1 MPSQKRTRQKLT
13 SSQKRTSW
21 KPTSSENLAWSKWT
35 DPSRDRSGGFEAS
48 QVGWLSDRSLRDER
62 AAGRRWSS
70 GVERMVHGELRGP
83 VPREAPA
90 WCLQT
95 ARPRVEV
102 VEVGPGGVGRLGSTR
117 SFSGPTRFGSLDPVP
132 SSVPASS
139 HEPDW
144 TTTPSARTG
153 LHSYSSPSSELSGWW
168 RGGSRQ
174 SVVTSRRL
182 VRQSGSALAEAGL

>member
-1 MPSQKRTRQKLT
+1 MKRASLKRMPSQKRTRQKLT

-83 VPREAPA
+83 VPRDAPRGA
-90 WCLQT
+90 Y
-95 ARPRVEV
+95 RPLGRVSKWLRLDREGCRWPA
-102 VEVGPGGVGRLGSTR
+102 GP
-117 SFSGPTRFGSLDPVP
+117 
-132 SSVPASS
+132 A
-139 HEPDW
+139 
-144 TTTPSARTG
+144 A
-153 LHSYSSPSSELSGWW
+153 
-168 RGGSRQ
+168 
-174 SVVTSRRL
+174 
-182 VRQSGSALAEAGL
+182 

>member
-70 GVERMVHGELRGP
+70 GVERMVHGEGGRG
-83 VPREAPA
+83 VVAAGGADRVDLADPA
-90 WCLQT
+90 RGAGVDHAGATC
-95 ARPRVEV
+95 RGV
-102 VEVGPGGVGRLGSTR
+102 VGHV
-117 SFSGPTRFGSLDPVP
+117 
-132 SSVPASS
+132 
-139 HEPDW
+139 
-144 TTTPSARTG
+144 
-153 LHSYSSPSSELSGWW
+153 
-168 RGGSRQ
+168 
-174 SVVTSRRL
+174 
-182 VRQSGSALAEAGL
+182 

>member
-13 SSQKRTSW
+13 SSQKRTSR

-35 DPSRDRSGGFEAS
+35 DPSRDRSGGFEAL

-102 VEVGPGGVGRLGSTR
+102 VEVGPGGVQVARWARGEDRVDLA
-117 SFSGPTRFGSLDPVP
+117 DP
-132 SSVPASS
+132 
-139 HEPDW
+139 
-144 TTTPSARTG
+144 ARGAGVDHAGATC
-153 LHSYSSPSSELSGWW
+153 
-168 RGGSRQ
+168 RG
-174 SVVTSRRL
+174 VVGH
-182 VRQSGSALAEAGL
+182 V